1 MVHLTRIYTRTGDGG
16 TTRLVD
22 NSLVPKT
29 DLRVEAYGTV
39 DELNSAIGVTIA
51 AGDLSKSVFDALRI
65 IQNELFDLG
74 SDLATPLNLEATTEP
89 LRIILPSIDRL
100 EHWCD
105 DFMSGLKEL
114 NSFIL
119 PGGTVGAAHL
129 HVCRTVCRRAER
141 SAWRAA
147 DAFGIDTAGG
157 VSGLAI
163 TYLNRLSDLFFILS
177 RVANRRDGDVL
188 WVPGADRPPVRTPP
202 SEQPLLGQ

>member
-22 NSLVPKT
+22 NSLVSKT

-39 DELNSAIGVTIA
+39 DELNSAIGVAIA
-51 AGDLSKSVFDALRI
+51 TGGQARSTVDALRI

-74 SDLATPLNLEATTEP
+74 SDLATPLQINPNTEP
-89 LRIILPSIDRL
+89 LRIILPSIERL
-100 EHWCD
+100 EDWCD
-105 DFMSGLKEL
+105 EFMSGLAEL
-114 NSFIL
+114 NSFVL
-119 PGGTVGAAHL
+119 PGGTTAAASL
-129 HVCRTVCRRAER
+129 HVCRTICRRAER

-147 DAFGIDTAGG
+147 DQVGVDTVGG

-177 RVANRRDGDVL
+177 RAANRRDGDVL
-188 WVPGADRPPVRTPP
+188 WVPGRDRPPVRKTPR
-202 SEQPLLGQ
+202 E

>member
-39 DELNSAIGVTIA
+39 DELNSTIGVAIA
-51 AGDLSKSVFDALRI
+51 EGALSKTMSDALRI

-74 SDLATPLNLEATTEP
+74 SDLATPLNLEATTVP
-89 LRIILPSIDRL
+89 LRIILPSIERL
-100 EHWCD
+100 ESWCD
-105 DFMSGLKEL
+105 DFMSGLAEL
-114 NSFIL
+114 NSFLL
-119 PGGTVGAAHL
+119 PGGTPGAAHL
-129 HVCRTVCRRAER
+129 HVCRTICRRAER

-147 DAFGIDTAGG
+147 GEFGVDTAGG

-163 TYLNRLSDLFFILS
+163 TYLNRLSDLFFILA

-188 WVPGADRPPVRTPP
+188 WVPGADRPQVRTAPV
-202 SEQPLLGQ
+202 E

>member
-22 NSLVPKT
+22 NSLVAKT

-39 DELNSAIGVTIA
+39 DELNSAIGVAIA
-51 AGDLSKSVFDALRI
+51 EGDLSRSTFEALRI

-74 SDLATPLNLEATTEP
+74 SDLATPLQPDAKTEP

-100 EHWCD
+100 ECWCD
-105 DFMSGLKEL
+105 EFMSGLADL
-114 NSFIL
+114 NSFLL
-119 PGGTVGAAHL
+119 PGGTKGAAHL
-129 HVCRTVCRRAER
+129 HVCRTICRRAER

-147 DAFGIDTAGG
+147 SEFGVDTPGG
-157 VSGLAI
+157 VSSLAI
-163 TYLNRLSDLFFILS
+163 TYLNRLSDLLFILA

-188 WVPGADRPPVRTPP
+188 WVPGAARPSGPPKPVEAP
-202 SEQPLLGQ
+202 LGQ

>member
-22 NSLVPKT
+22 NSLVAKT

-39 DELNSAIGVTIA
+39 DELNSAIGLAIA
-51 AGDLSKSVFDALRI
+51 SGNLSKSMFDALRI

-74 SDLATPLNLEATTEP
+74 SDLATPMNLNATTEP
-89 LRIILPSIDRL
+89 LRIILPSVERL
-100 EHWCD
+100 ERWCD
-105 DFMSGLKEL
+105 AFMSGLAEL

-119 PGGTVGAAHL
+119 PGGTIGAAHL
-129 HVCRTVCRRAER
+129 HMCRTVCRRAER

-147 DAFGIDTAGG
+147 DEFGVDTAGG

-163 TYLNRLSDLFFILS
+163 TYLNRLSDLFFILA

-188 WVPGADRPPVRTPP
+188 WVPGADRPAVVTTTPD
-202 SEQPLLGQ
+202 SLS

>member
-22 NSLVPKT
+22 NSLVAKT

-39 DELNSAIGVTIA
+39 DELNSAMGVAIA
-51 AGDLSKSVFDALRI
+51 QGALSKSTSDALRI

-74 SDLATPLNLEATTEP
+74 CDLATPLNLDATIEP

-100 EHWCD
+100 EGWCD
-105 DFMSGLKEL
+105 DFMSGLAEL
-114 NSFIL
+114 NSFVL
-119 PGGTVGAAHL
+119 PGGSAGAAHL
-129 HVCRTVCRRAER
+129 HVCRTICRRAER
-141 SAWRAA
+141 TAWRAA
-147 DAFGIDTAGG
+147 DEFGVDTAGG

-163 TYLNRLSDLFFILS
+163 TYLNRLSDLFFILA

-188 WVPGADRPPVRTPP
+188 WVPGADRPEARTAH
-202 SEQPLLGQ
+202 SD